1 MVMCGRTK
9 VGRLMNRDRVLE
21 EGIDDMSRICQ
32 KIRGVG
38 EVESRLGENSWRGV
52 GGS

>member
-1 MVMCGRTK
+1 MCMGCLLGRKFEMAMSGRIK

-32 KIRGVG
+32 KI
-38 EVESRLGENSWRGV
+38 
-52 GGS
+52 